1 MLEVNVI
8 LFCVETTLF
17 TCIKL
22 GFFSVALLYTLKYD
36 GKRNVFYFIT
46 FKKSLMKATW
56 SRNI

>member
-22 GFFSVALLYTLKYD
+22 DFSIALLYTLKYD

-46 FKKSLMKATW
+46 YKKSLMKATW
-56 SRNI
+56 SRNG